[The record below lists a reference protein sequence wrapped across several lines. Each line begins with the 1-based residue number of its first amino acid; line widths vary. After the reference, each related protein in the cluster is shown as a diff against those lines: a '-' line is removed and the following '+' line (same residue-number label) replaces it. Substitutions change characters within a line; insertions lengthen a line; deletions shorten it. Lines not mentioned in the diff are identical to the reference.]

1 MNSAWLSQLVPTST
15 EVNRVLRNTYF
26 MLSLT
31 LICSAIFAG
40 LAMAMNARFFNP
52 IFFIVV
58 VIGFPFALQALRNSV
73 WGILLTFI
81 YTAFMG
87 WAIGPILNMY
97 IHGFSNGPQL
107 IMMALGGTGL
117 IFLGLSAIAL
127 NPNRNFFRLAPF
139 IFMGF
144 IVAVILMVV
153 GIFVHAP
160 ALHITLSII
169 FALISGAVILFETNS
184 IIHGGER
191 NYLIAT
197 VNLYVS
203 IINIFLTLL
212 QLLSM
217 FGGNRNN

>member
-1 MNSAWLSQLVPTST
+1 MNSAWLSQSVSSSL

-31 LICSAIFAG
+31 LLCSALFAG
-40 LAMAMNARFFNP
+40 LAMAMNASFLNP
-52 IFFIVV
+52 IVFLIVA
-58 VIGFPFALQALRNSV
+58 IGFPFALGALRNSG
-73 WGILLTFI
+73 WGILLTFA

-87 WAIGPILNMY
+87 WMIGPLLNAY
-97 IHGFSNGPQL
+97 IHQFTNGSQL
-107 IMMALGGTGL
+107 VMMALGGTGL

-127 NPNRNFFRLAPF
+127 NPARNFFKLGPF
-139 IFMGF
+139 VFVGA
-144 IVAVILMVV
+144 IVALVLMVI
-153 GIFVHAP
+153 GLFIHAP
-160 ALHITLSII
+160 ALQVAVSVI
-169 FALISGAVILFETNS
+169 FALVSGAMILFETNS
-184 IIHGGER
+184 IVHGGER

-212 QLLSM
+212 QLLSL

>member
-1 MNSAWLSQLVPTST
+1 MNSAWLSQSVSTSA

-31 LICSAIFAG
+31 LICSAVFAG
-40 LAMAMNARFFNP
+40 IGMSMNAKFFNP
-52 IFFIVV
+52 ILFLVV
-58 VIGFPFALQALRNSV
+58 VIGFPFALSKLRNSA
-73 WGILLTFI
+73 WGILLTFA

-87 WAIGPILNMY
+87 WAIGPLLNMY
-97 IHGFSNGPQL
+97 IHGFSNGSQL

-127 NPNRNFFRLAPF
+127 NPNRNFFKLAPF
-139 IFMGF
+139 IFVGF
-144 IVAVILMVV
+144 IVAIVLMVI

-160 ALHITLSII
+160 ALQITVSIL

-212 QLLSM
+212 QLLSI